1 MSNGKADVLSL
12 QNIARGFGRGAARLE
27 VLRGVSLSVRPGE
40 MVALVGPSG
49 CGKST
54 LLHIAGLLEKAD
66 SGDVVI
72 DGKAA
77 NSLGDDA
84 RTAIRRATIGFVYQ
98 YHHLLREFSAAE
110 NVMLPQMIAGV
121 GRGGARERAR
131 ELLASVGLAKRV
143 EHRPAELSGGEQ
155 QRVAIVRA
163 LANKPKLLLADEP
176 TGNLDERTAD
186 EVFGLLQNLVRGS
199 GVAALIATHNV
210 GLAQRMDRRV
220 TLHEGVIQAL

>member
-1 MSNGKADVLSL
+1 MSNGKPDVLAL
-12 QNIARGFGRGAARLE
+12 QNIARGFGSGAARLE
-27 VLRGVSLSVRPGE
+27 VLKGVSLSVRPGE

-66 SGDVVI
+66 GGDVVI

-84 RTAIRRATIGFVYQ
+84 RTAIRRSTIGFVYQ

-121 GRGGARERAR
+121 VRRTARGRAD
-131 ELLASVGLAKRV
+131 ELLASVGLAKRT

-163 LANKPKLLLADEP
+163 LANRPKLLLADEP

-186 EVFGLLQNLVRGS
+186 EVFALLQNLVRGS

-210 GLAQRMDRRV
+210 SLAQRMDRRV
-220 TLHEGVIQAL
+220 ALHEGMIQAL

>member
-1 MSNGKADVLSL
+1 MSERKGDVLVL
-12 QNIARGFGRGAARLE
+12 DKINRGFGSGAARLE
-27 VLRGVSLSVRPGE
+27 VLKGVSLSVRSGE

-66 SGDVVI
+66 GGDVVI

-84 RTAIRRATIGFVYQ
+84 RTAIRRSTIGFVYQ

-110 NVMLPQMIAGV
+110 NVMLPQMIAGE
-121 GRGGARERAR
+121 GRRPARRRAD
-131 ELLASVGLAKRV
+131 ELLASVGLAKRA

-155 QRVAIVRA
+155 QRVAVARA

-186 EVFGLLQNLVRGS
+186 EVFALLQNLVRDS

-210 GLAQRMDRRV
+210 SLAQRMDRRV
-220 TLHEGVIQAL
+220 KLHEGVIQAL

>member
-1 MSNGKADVLSL
+1 MSEHKGDVLVL
-12 QNIARGFGRGAARLE
+12 DRINRGFGSGAARLE
-27 VLRGVSLSVRPGE
+27 VLRGVSLSVRGGE

-66 SGDVVI
+66 EGDVTI

-84 RTAIRRATIGFVYQ
+84 RTAIRGSAIGFVYQ
-98 YHHLLREFSAAE
+98 YHHLLREFSAVE
-110 NVMLPQMIAGV
+110 NVMLPQMIAGI
-121 GRGGARERAR
+121 ARKVAKQRAI
-131 ELLASVGLAKRV
+131 ELLASVGLAKRM

-155 QRVAIVRA
+155 QRVAIARA

-186 EVFGLLQNLVRGS
+186 DAFALLQNLVRGS

-220 TLHEGVIQAL
+220 TLHEGRIQAM

>member
-1 MSNGKADVLSL
+1 MSEPKGDVLVL
-12 QNIARGFGRGAARLE
+12 DRINRGFGSGPARLE
-27 VLRGVSLSVRPGE
+27 VLRGVSLSVRGGE

-66 SGDVVI
+66 NGDVTIV
-72 DGKAA
+72 GKAA

-84 RTAIRRATIGFVYQ
+84 RTAIRGSAIGFVYQ
-98 YHHLLREFSAAE
+98 YHHLLREFSALE

-121 GRGGARERAR
+121 ARKAAKLRAE
-131 ELLASVGLAKRV
+131 ELLTSVGLAKRV

-155 QRVAIVRA
+155 QRVAIARA

-186 EVFGLLQNLVRGS
+186 DAFALLQNLVRGT

-210 GLAQRMDRRV
+210 SLAQRMDRRV
-220 TLHEGVIQAL
+220 TLHEGRIQPM

>member
-1 MSNGKADVLSL
+1 MSEPKGDVLVL
-12 QNIARGFGRGAARLE
+12 DRINRGFGSGPARLE
-27 VLRGVSLSVRPGE
+27 VLRGVSLSVRGGE

-66 SGDVVI
+66 NGDVTIV
-72 DGKAA
+72 GKAA

-84 RTAIRRATIGFVYQ
+84 RTAIRGSAIGFVYQ
-98 YHHLLREFSAAE
+98 YHHLLREFSALE

-121 GRGGARERAR
+121 GRKAAKLRAE
-131 ELLASVGLAKRV
+131 ELLTSVGLAKRV

-155 QRVAIVRA
+155 QRVAIARA

-186 EVFGLLQNLVRGS
+186 DAFALLQNLVRGT

-210 GLAQRMDRRV
+210 SLAQRMDRRV
-220 TLHEGVIQAL
+220 TLHEGRIQPM

>member
-1 MSNGKADVLSL
+1 MSNGKADVLAL
-12 QNIARGFGRGAARLE
+12 QNITRGFGRAEARLE
-27 VLRGVSLSVRPGE
+27 VLRGVSLSVQPGE

-77 NSLGDDA
+77 NSLRDDA

-121 GRGGARERAR
+121 GRSGARQRAG
-131 ELLASVGLAKRV
+131 ELLESVGLAKRV

-186 EVFGLLQNLVRGS
+186 EVFGLLQDLVRGS
-199 GVAALIATHNV
+199 GVAALIATHNLS
-210 GLAQRMDRRV
+210 LAQRMDRRV

>member
-1 MSNGKADVLSL
+1 MSERKGDVLVL
-12 QNIARGFGRGAARLE
+12 DKITRGFGSGAARLE
-27 VLRGVSLSVRPGE
+27 VLKGVSLAVRPGE

-54 LLHIAGLLEKAD
+54 LLHITGLLEKAD

-77 NSLGDDA
+77 NSLADDE
-84 RTAIRRATIGFVYQ
+84 RTAIRRSTIGFVYQ

-110 NVMLPQMIAGV
+110 NIALPQMIAGA
-121 GRGGARERAR
+121 GRRPARQRAE
-131 ELLASVGLAKRV
+131 ELLASVGLAKRA

-155 QRVAIVRA
+155 QRVALARA
-163 LANKPKLLLADEP
+163 LANRPKLLLADEP

-186 EVFGLLQNLVRGS
+186 EVFALLQNLVRGT
-199 GVAALIATHNV
+199 GVSALIATHNLS
-210 GLAQRMDRRV
+210 LAQRMDRRI
-220 TLHEGVIQAL
+220 TLHDGLIQAL